1 MDKGFRQLI
10 TLLIFSLFFLL
21 ANTGLASQ
29 KLHFNKLKAKLI
41 KDGFQRKKIDRYF
54 ARKDVTF
61 EKKGVASFFM
71 HNEFKLNYN
80 QFKSTKSIKN
90 ALKYLK
96 THKNNL
102 SKVEKKYGVDRT
114 IVTAVSLVETRLG
127 RYTGNLPV
135 FNVLATMATLQ
146 DKTISKI
153 FYSKIPKQKRLSK
166 KRYKRKVQKRAN
178 WAYLELKEFIKYA
191 VREKLDMFKIK
202 GSYAGA
208 FGIPQFMP
216 SNAMRLAKDG
226 NGDGKVNLLNHE
238 DSQASIANYLK
249 HYGWKKNIKNKKA
262 KKVLFRYNHSLPYV
276 KMLLEISEILKKKH
290 IIIEG

>member
-1 MDKGFRQLI
+1 MIKGFGNI
-10 TLLIFSLFFLL
+10 IILFFVGVLFL
-21 ANTGLASQ
+21 TNPCYAE
-29 KLHFNKLKAKLI
+29 NKLNFKSLQKKLI
-41 KDGFQRKKIDRYF
+41 KDGFDKDKISKYF
-54 ARKDVTF
+54 SQKGVKF
-61 EKKGVASFFM
+61 EKDGVSSFFM

-90 ALKYLK
+90 ARKYLK
-96 THKNNL
+96 KHKINL

-127 RYTGNLPV
+127 TFTGRLSV
-135 FNVLATMATLQ
+135 FNVLATMAALQ
-146 DKTISKI
+146 DKKTCKY
-153 FYSKIPKQKRLSK
+153 FYKEIPKKKRLRK
-166 KRYKRKVQKRAN
+166 NKYDLKVKRRSN
-178 WAYLELKEFIKYA
+178 WAYLELKSFIKYT
-191 VREKLDMFKIK
+191 VREKLNMFEIR

-276 KMLLEISEILKKKH
+276 KTLLEISEILKKRDKV
-290 IIIEG
+290 IKG

>member
-1 MDKGFRQLI
+1 MNNSIRNVV
-10 TLLIFSLFFLL
+10 TLLFCSLFFLL
-21 ANTGLASQ
+21 ANTGFASQ

-41 KDGFQRKKIDRYF
+41 KDGFQRKKINRYF
-54 ARKDVTF
+54 ARKDVKF
-61 EKKGVASFFM
+61 ERKGVAGFFM
-71 HNEFKLNYN
+71 HNEYKLDYN

-90 ALKYLK
+90 ARKYLK
-96 THKNNL
+96 KHKNNL
-102 SKVEKKYGVDRT
+102 TKVEKKYGVDRT
-114 IVTAVSLVETRLG
+114 IVTAVTLVETRLG
-127 RYTGNLPV
+127 RYTGNLAV

-146 DKTISKI
+146 DKTISKA
-153 FYSKIPKQKRLSK
+153 FYNKIPKKNRLSRKKYKQKVK
-166 KRYKRKVQKRAN
+166 KRAR

-191 VREKLDMFKIK
+191 VREKLNMFKIK

-216 SNAMRLAKDG
+216 SNALKLAKDG

-276 KMLLEISEILKKKH
+276 KTLLEISEILKKKH
-290 IIIEG
+290 IVVEG